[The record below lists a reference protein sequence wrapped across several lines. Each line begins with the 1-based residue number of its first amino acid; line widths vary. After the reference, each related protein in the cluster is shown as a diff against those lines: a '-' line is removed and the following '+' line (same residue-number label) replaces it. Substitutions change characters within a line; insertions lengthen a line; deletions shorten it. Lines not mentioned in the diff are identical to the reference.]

1 MLGSMMRKELL
12 ISDLIVHA
20 GKYHA
25 DTQIVSR
32 ETSGEMHRTNWGEV
46 AVASRKLASALETL
60 GLAGGERV
68 ATLAWNNH
76 RHLKIWFGVS
86 GSGLVC
92 HTLNPR
98 LSPQQFIFICN
109 DAADRAIFFDKTFMP
124 LVTGTKEHLKTIEHF
139 IYMGP
144 RDADVAAALP
154 EAIFFDELIE
164 TGSEAY
170 QWPAI
175 SEDSPCSLCYTSG
188 TTGNPKGVLYSNRST
203 MIHTYAISLPDGLS
217 LSSQETILPVVPMFH
232 ANAWGIPYAAA
243 MTGAKLVMP
252 GPMLDGDSLLELIDA
267 EKVTLALGV
276 PTIWMMLLAAA
287 EKSGSK
293 MESLSRNV
301 IGGSAAAPSM
311 IAAFR
316 DKYNC
321 DTIHAWGMTET
332 SPLGTANRPK
342 GKHMELDDEAMALLR
357 LGQGR
362 PPFGIDLRIVDE
374 AGKPLPHDGKAEGA
388 LQVRG
393 HWVVDTYFGKEAS
406 SLTGGGW
413 FDTGDVSTIDA
424 DGFMIIRDRTKD
436 IIKSGGEWISSVDLE
451 NIAVS
456 HPGVAMAAAIGAV
469 HPKWDER
476 PIIIAVAA
484 EGGAP
489 SEAEIISLYDGK
501 VAKWQ
506 VPDAVIFTDV
516 IPLNATGKMLKNQLR
531 ETFGNV
537 LIERGLEDA

>member
-25 DTQIVSR
+25 DTEIVSR
-32 ETSGEMHRTNWGEV
+32 ETTGDMHHTNWGEV
-46 AVASRKLASALETL
+46 AAASRKLASALGKL
-60 GLAGGERV
+60 GLSMGDRV

-76 RHLKIWFGVS
+76 RHLKIWFAVS
-86 GSGLVC
+86 GAGMVC

-98 LSPQQFIFICN
+98 LAPQQFIFICN
-109 DAADRAIFFDKTFMP
+109 DAADKAIFFDKTFMP
-124 LVTGTKEHLKTIEHF
+124 LITGTKEHLNTIEHF
-139 IYMGP
+139 IFMGP
-144 RDADVAAALP
+144 RDEDVAATLP

-164 TGSEAY
+164 TGADDY
-170 QWPAI
+170 DWPQF
-175 SEDSPCSLCYTSG
+175 SEDTPCSLCYTSG
-188 TTGNPKGVLYSNRST
+188 TTGNPKGVLYYNRST
-203 MIHTYAISLPDGLS
+203 MLHTFAISLPDGLS
-217 LSSQETILPVVPMFH
+217 LSSQEVILPVVPMFH

-252 GPMLDGDSLLELIDA
+252 GAMLDGDSLLGLIDDQ
-267 EKVTLALGV
+267 KVTLALGV

-293 MESLSRNV
+293 METLKRNV

-311 IAAFR
+311 IASFR
-316 DKYNC
+316 EKYDC

-332 SPLGTANRPK
+332 SPLGTSNRPK
-342 GKHMELDDEAMALLR
+342 GKHSDLDDDAMALLR

-374 AGKPLPHDGKAEGA
+374 EGNALPHDGKAEGA
-388 LQVRG
+388 LQCRG
-393 HWVVDTYFGKEAS
+393 HWVVDTYFGKEDSA
-406 SLTGGGW
+406 LTDDGW
-413 FDTGDVSTIDA
+413 FDTGDVSTIDE
-424 DGFMIIRDRTKD
+424 DGFMVIRDRTKD

-456 HPGVAMAAAIGAV
+456 HPGVAMAAAIGAK

-476 PIIIAVAA
+476 PMIVAVKAEGADPSEEEIIALF
-484 EGGAP
+484 E
-489 SEAEIISLYDGK
+489 GK

-506 VPDAVIFTDV
+506 VPDAVVFSDA

-531 ETFGNV
+531 DQFGNT
-537 LIERGLEDA
+537 LIERGLADA

>member
-1 MLGSMMRKELL
+1 MLGAMMHKDLL

-25 DTQIVSR
+25 DTEIVSR
-32 ETSGEMHRTNWGEV
+32 ETTGDMNTTTWS
-46 AVASRKLASALETL
+46 AVASSSRQLASALGTL
-60 GLAGGERV
+60 GLDHGDRV

-76 RHLKIWFGVS
+76 RHLKIWFAVS

-98 LSPQQFIFICN
+98 LPPEQFIFICN
-109 DAADRAIFFDKTFMP
+109 DAADKAIFFDKTFMP
-124 LVTGTKEHLKTIEHF
+124 LITGTKAHLKTIEHF
-139 IYMGP
+139 IFMGP
-144 RDADVAAALP
+144 RDEEVAAALP

-164 TGSEAY
+164 KGDADYDWPQFSENT
-170 QWPAI
+170 
-175 SEDSPCSLCYTSG
+175 PCSLCYTSG
-188 TTGNPKGVLYSNRST
+188 TTGNPKGVLYYHRST
-203 MIHTYAISLPDGLS
+203 MLHTLAISLPDALS
-217 LSSQETILPVVPMFH
+217 LSSRETILPVVPMFH

-252 GPMLDGDSLLELIDA
+252 GPGLDGDSLLQLIDDYG
-267 EKVTLALGV
+267 VSLALGV
-276 PTIWMMLLAAA
+276 PTIWMMLLASAA
-287 EKSGSK
+287 KSGSK
-293 MESLSRNV
+293 MESLKRNV

-316 DKYNC
+316 DEYDC

-332 SPLGTANRPK
+332 SPLGSANVPK
-342 GKHMELDDEAMALLR
+342 GKHDDLDADTLAALR

-362 PPFGIDLRIVDE
+362 PPFGIDLRIVDDE
-374 AGKPLPHDGKAEGA
+374 GNPLPHDGEAQGA

-393 HWVVDTYFGKEAS
+393 HWVVETYFGKDQSATTED
-406 SLTGGGW
+406 GW

-424 DGFMIIRDRTKD
+424 DGYMVIRDRTKD

-476 PIIIAVAA
+476 PIVVAVKA
-484 EGGAP
+484 EGADP
-489 SEAEIISLYDGK
+489 KEDDILALFDGK

-506 VPDAVIFTDV
+506 IPDAVVFTDA

-531 ETFGNV
+531 EQFGNL
-537 LIERGLEDA
+537 LIEREE